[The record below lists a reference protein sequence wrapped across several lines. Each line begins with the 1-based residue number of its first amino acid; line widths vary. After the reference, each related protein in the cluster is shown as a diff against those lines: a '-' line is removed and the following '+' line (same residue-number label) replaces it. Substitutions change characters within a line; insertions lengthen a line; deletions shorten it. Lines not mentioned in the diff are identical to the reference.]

1 MSRIVVLRKGP
12 AEPLGDHVL
21 ALRDLGHDVHLLA
34 GAATAVA
41 TEPHEVDGV
50 TVQTAPVRPWL
61 GPGSNIA
68 RSPRWTR
75 PFGYRLL
82 VRAKT
87 REAAARARVA
97 EARFRRDV
105 ALVRTGSV
113 PATARLRLLLA
124 RAHRRWVAERAED
137 TREAYALRR
146 GRQRAADKAGRRWWR
161 LTSRRHAWAHLDP
174 ALLDPEIHLGPL
186 LDELE
191 ADAIHAEGA
200 VMMSVAV
207 RAAARRNRPVAVVW
221 DRTTDRKPRK
231 PWVAEARKLLVAEY
245 RGRVDQTVK
254 RPTRHDLATAYAA
267 VGLASAP
274 SDHLE
279 GTP

>member
-21 ALRDLGHDVHLLA
+21 ALRDLGHEVHLLA
-34 GAATAVA
+34 GAAPDTD
-41 TEPHEVDGV
+41 PHDVDGV
-50 TVQTAPVRPWL
+50 TVRTVRVRPWL
-61 GPGSNIA
+61 GSGSQVA

-82 VRAKT
+82 SRAKT

-113 PATARLRLLLA
+113 PATARLRLVLA

-137 TREAYALRR
+137 TREAYRVRR
-146 GRQRAADKAGRRWWR
+146 ARVRTADKVARRWWR
-161 LTSRRHAWAHLDP
+161 LTSREHAWARLDP
-174 ALLDPEIHLGPL
+174 ALLDPEIHLAPL
-186 LDELE
+186 LDEID
-191 ADAIHAEGA
+191 ADVIHAEGA

-207 RAAARRNRPVAVVW
+207 RSAARRARPVPVVW
-221 DRTTDRKPRK
+221 DRTTDRKPKK
-231 PWVAEARKLLVAEY
+231 PWVAEARRLLVAEY
-245 RGRVDQTVK
+245 RDRVAQTVK
-254 RPTRHDLATAYAA
+254 KPTREDLAAAYAA
-267 VGLASAP
+267 VGAAPAP
-274 SDHLE
+274 SAHLE